1 MHRLMIEGFF
11 YHQWAVRLRR
21 PAAIGPPVEHAVR
34 NDGVTG
40 SNPVC
45 GTSNIKYLG
54 QTIGNHYRS

>member
-1 MHRLMIEGFF
+1 MIEGFF

-21 PAAIGPPVEHAVR
+21 PAAIGPPVEHAIR

-45 GTSNIKYLG
+45 GTNDFKRLAFNLQNVIP
-54 QTIGNHYRS
+54 R